1 MLHKTK
7 TKKII
12 SVESLKC
19 ILKAKKEIDY
29 QLIF

>member
-1 MLHKTK
+1 MLHK

-19 ILKAKKEIDY
+19 ISKAKKEIDY
-29 QLIF
+29 RLIF